1 MISFQIFSLRF
12 LLHGWID
19 SCISCPN
26 HLCKSWLTNL
36 CFGSLDSEM
45 LHVMGKRYL
54 GVRRTYILRCAI
66 VPLIFSD
73 ILGTIWHYHELIFGL
88 TNAKSP
94 MKRSRFLR
102 RPKRA
107 RSGASM
113 DVSCPSSKF
122 KTQCSSF
129 MKNVTYLEKTRIGIN
144 ENVRKWGKFIF
155 LH

>member
-1 MISFQIFSLRF
+1 MFEKWCSSHHYYDFFSDFLPPIFATWMDWLLYF
-12 LLHGWID
+12 L
-19 SCISCPN
+19 PKPPV
-26 HLCKSWLTNL
+26 CKSWLTNL

-94 MKRSRFLR
+94 MKRSTGFWDDR
-102 RPKRA
+102 RELGLEHRWMYLA
-107 RSGASM
+107 HL
-113 DVSCPSSKF
+113 PSSRH
-122 KTQCSSF
+122 SAPI
-129 MKNVTYLEKTRIGIN
+129 L
-144 ENVRKWGKFIF
+144 RKM
-155 LH
+155 

>member
-1 MISFQIFSLRF
+1 MFEKWCSSSFDVRAITTMISFQIFSLRF

-45 LHVMGKRYL
+45 PHVMRKRYL
-54 GVRRTYILRCAI
+54 GVRRTYILRCTI

-94 MKRSRFLR
+94 MKRSTGFWDDR
-102 RPKRA
+102 RELGLEHRWMYLA
-107 RSGASM
+107 HL
-113 DVSCPSSKF
+113 PSSRH
-122 KTQCSSF
+122 SAP
-129 MKNVTYLEKTRIGIN
+129 VL
-144 ENVRKWGKFIF
+144 RKM
-155 LH
+155 